1 MTLAIERFGR
11 QLIHHGG
18 QLVQHGVWIASRKF
32 AGFDLSL
39 RSGLKI
45 DRPISEGLSMNKN
58 LQHVTRTLHDLIK
71 ALPAVRAHCSQEV
84 LRQHVQL
91 IAHFQRQYDQLIN
104 NNAVASPAV

>member
-1 MTLAIERFGR
+1 MRLGR
-11 QLIHHGG
+11 QIIHHGG
-18 QLVQHGVWIASRKF
+18 QLSQHGAWKGSRKF
-32 AGFDLSL
+32 AGFDLYL
-39 RSGLKI
+39 RSGPKK
-45 DRPISEGLSMNKN
+45 DRPISEGLIMNKN

-104 NNAVASPAV
+104 NTAVASPAV